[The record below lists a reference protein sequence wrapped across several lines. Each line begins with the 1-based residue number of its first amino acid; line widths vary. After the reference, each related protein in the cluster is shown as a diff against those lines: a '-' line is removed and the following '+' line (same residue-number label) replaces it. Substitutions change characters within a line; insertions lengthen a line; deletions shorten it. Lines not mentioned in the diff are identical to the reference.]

1 MDSNRLSCIYQK
13 FSLRNSNNVSGS
25 GKKDAERS
33 SFRSKRRHLDLMTD
47 SSLDYT
53 SSSSDT
59 DGEVSKLREENK
71 RLKRMAKHYRRKYL
85 NAKERYKDVSSLNI
99 ELQKRLFG
107 MATPVQATYESTSS
121 TMNYAMPQPQ
131 PVPGQHYLVNQNHD
145 SVMQSHSLV
154 VDDLEQSRSLAVYSN
169 PDEEVRDVPEDVD
182 MKGHSMFME
191 FVPHTE
197 PVCEISQN
205 DDSNS
210 SILSEEKLKAASC
223 VRSGQAGDSLF
234 VKNLAL
240 AIWGPETLSCR
251 SVTGKRCTAIQDS
264 VPKPPLSPRK
274 LDYIKEKFIQRIQHN
289 EPNATQDEICKR
301 AQKIRIYL
309 ADKIATLN
317 RKPSYVN
324 S

>member
-1 MDSNRLSCIYQK
+1 MDSNRMSCIYQK
-13 FSLRNSNNVSGS
+13 FSLRNSNNVNGN
-25 GKKDAERS
+25 GKKDTERG

-71 RLKRMAKHYRRKYL
+71 RLRKMAKHYRRKYL
-85 NAKERYKDVSSLNI
+85 NAKERYKDVSSLNV

-107 MATPVQATYESTSS
+107 MAAPVPTAYEASTSS
-121 TMNYAMPQPQ
+121 MNYNMAQQ
-131 PVPGQHYLVNQNHD
+131 QGIPGQHYLVTQNHD
-145 SVMQSHSLV
+145 SVMQQHALV
-154 VDDLEQSRSLAVYSN
+154 ADDSEQSRSLAVYN
-169 PDEEVRDVPEDVD
+169 NVEEDEPEVPQDVD
-182 MKGHSMFME
+182 IKGHNMYME

-197 PVCEISQN
+197 PVCEISQTDDN
-205 DDSNS
+205 DGA
-210 SILSEEKLKAASC
+210 ILSDDKLKAASC

-240 AIWGPETLSCR
+240 AIWGPETLACR

-264 VPKPPLSPRK
+264 VPKPPLSPKK
-274 LDYIKEKFIQRIQHN
+274 LDYIKEKFVQRIRHH

-317 RKPSYVN
+317 RKPNFAV
-324 S
+324 